1 VLKRVFRS
9 DSSQEAAVADRPDLE
24 SARAEIERLSAEN
37 RERRDTSREVE
48 ILRLRQL
55 GAAALVEQAGGRKD
69 LVDPDDAALTGEAN
83 VPEVSAEEVTPGLIQ
98 AAILRHGSIL
108 VRGLIDRDSAT
119 RLATEIERAF
129 AAREAFA
136 AGELDNDGYYVE
148 LQPEPPNQPITHRG
162 AVQDGGGLL
171 ATDSPR
177 VAFEMFDTFERAGLG
192 ALVANYLNESPAISA
207 DKTTLRKATP
217 DLPGAWHQDG
227 KFLGDVNS
235 LNLWLS
241 LSHCGDTA
249 PGMDLVP
256 RRLDHI
262 VDAGVGDQGF
272 SRIVVPH
279 ERAVELAGDAG
290 IVRPIFEPGDAMFFD
305 HLYLHQTASDP
316 GMPNPR
322 YAIESWFFGPSAFPE
337 DYVALAF

>member
-1 VLKRVFRS
+1 VDL
-9 DSSQEAAVADRPDLE
+9 DSVREEIARLSQENRASRDAA
-24 SARAEIERLSAEN
+24 
-37 RERRDTSREVE
+37 RERE

-55 GAAALVEQAGGRKD
+55 AATALKERATERKS
-69 LVDPDDAALTGEAN
+69 LIEPDHDALTDDSP
-83 VPEVSAEEVTPGLIQ
+83 VPEVSAEQLRAGLIQ
-98 AAILRHGSIL
+98 AAILRHGALL
-108 VRGLIDRDSAT
+108 VRGLVDSDSAL
-119 RLATEIERAF
+119 RLADGIDRAF
-129 AAREAFA
+129 AAREALA
-136 AGELDNDGYYVE
+136 SNGGSDEAYYAELA
-148 LQPEPPNQPITHRG
+148 PEPPNQPITHRS

-171 ATDSPR
+171 AVDSPT
-177 VAFEMFDTFERAGLG
+177 VAFEMFDTFEQAGLRE
-192 ALVANYLNESPAISA
+192 LVSDYLNEAPAISA

-217 DLPGAWHQDG
+217 DVSGAWHQDG

-235 LNLWLS
+235 LNMWVS

-262 VDAGVGDQGF
+262 VDAGVGDEGF

-279 ERAVELAGDAG
+279 ERAVELAGEHG
-290 IVRPIFEPGDAMFFD
+290 IIRPIFEPGDAMFFD

-316 GMPNPR
+316 SMPNPR
-322 YAIESWFFGPSAFPE
+322 FAIESWFFGPSAFPE

>member
-1 VLKRVFRS
+1 VLNRLRRRGS
-9 DSSQEAAVADRPDLE
+9 GQTAVAERPDL
-24 SARAEIERLSAEN
+24 ATVLAEIERLSAEN
-37 RERRDTSREVE
+37 RQSRDSAREQE
-48 ILRLRQL
+48 ILGLRQI
-55 GAAALVEQAGGRKD
+55 AATALVDQAGDRKE
-69 LVDPDDAALTGEAN
+69 LIAPDDESLTGESS
-83 VPEVSAEEVTPGLIQ
+83 VPEVSAEQLTAGQIQ

-108 VRGLIDRDSAT
+108 VRGLVDRASAESLADGIDK
-119 RLATEIERAF
+119 AF
-129 AAREAFA
+129 AARQAIAE
-136 AGELDNDGYYVE
+136 GRRGNGGYYEE
-148 LQPEPPNQPITHRG
+148 LHPEPPNQPITHRG

-171 ATDSPR
+171 AADSPR
-177 VAFEMFDTFERAGLG
+177 VAFEMFETFERAGLRQ
-192 ALVANYLNESPAISA
+192 LVSDYLDEPPAISA

-217 DLPGAWHQDG
+217 DVPGAWHQDG

-235 LNLWLS
+235 LNLWLA

-279 ERAVELAGDAG
+279 ERAVELAGDNG

-316 GMPNPR
+316 SMPNPR
-322 YAIESWFFGPSAFPE
+322 FAIESWFFGPSAFPS
-337 DYVALAF
+337 DYLALAF